1 VAANEM
7 ILSVFGALFPS
18 VSVGFTTW
26 LGSMGGALWRVLI
39 TPVDTFKTTLQTDG
53 AKGMT
58 ILKDKMAKGGIAV
71 LWAGWEANYV
81 ANVIGNY
88 PWFVTMN
95 ALQGN
100 IAIPQGNVAKLIRSA
115 FIGAV
120 ASSVSDVI
128 SNSIRVIKTKK
139 QTTADASVGYVGA
152 TKQVLS
158 ESGLYGLFLRGLE
171 TRLLT
176 NVLQGAF
183 FTVLWKA
190 IQDAMKG

>member
-1 VAANEM
+1 MGAANEM
-7 ILSVFGALFPS
+7 ILSVFGALLPN

-71 LWAGWEANYV
+71 LW
-81 ANVIGNY
+81 
-88 PWFVTMN
+88 
-95 ALQGN
+95 
-100 IAIPQGNVAKLIRSA
+100 
-115 FIGAV
+115 AV

>member
-1 VAANEM
+1 MN
-7 ILSVFGALFPS
+7 LFQS
-18 VSVGFTTW
+18 
-26 LGSMGGALWRVLI
+26 
-39 TPVDTFKTTLQTDG
+39 
-53 AKGMT
+53 
-58 ILKDKMAKGGIAV
+58 
-71 LWAGWEANYV
+71 
-81 ANVIGNY
+81 
-88 PWFVTMN
+88 
-95 ALQGN
+95 N
-100 IAIPQGNVAKLIRSA
+100 IAIHPGNVAKLVDSA
-115 FIGAV
+115 FISAL

-139 QTTADASVGYVGA
+139 QTTTDASMGYVGV